1 MGCAICLASRRG
13 ILCNCAQSRSIMSS
27 GCLRGT
33 TRPKRET
40 SAPCA
45 RRASSAS
52 LRAANTCF
60 APSVDGSLLWGNLG
74 SRAANERVR
83 DVSVSPSSPSGEERK
98 STSVRTRW
106 RGGDGLAR
114 AAPVISVS
122 RSEARVKRS
131 TASSDRIFT
140 SNAPADIKV
149 PLCMADARSAEPT
162 NFLCLWLLRSKS
174 PLDFPEITCLHVT
187 YIRNIRPR
195 SSSFTR
201 SDPPKKPLG

>member
-106 RGGDGLAR
+106 GGGDGLAR

-131 TASSDRIFT
+131 TASFGRITT
-140 SNAPADIKV
+140 SSALAAIRVPRYMAGAP
-149 PLCMADARSAEPT
+149 SAEQT
-162 NFLCLWLLRSKS
+162 DFLWL
-174 PLDFPEITCLHVT
+174 
-187 YIRNIRPR
+187 
-195 SSSFTR
+195 
-201 SDPPKKPLG
+201 